1 MAKIVV
7 GFFLSGTQAAGTCAE
22 PDIEGKDVFT
32 SKVPLRRILPS
43 FLHCKAAHVKDE
55 NTNKSGDI
63 YSLQHT
69 AVASMVLSP
78 QHHDVIARSIFL
90 GSPSIVVSVMKLGRD
105 HSL

>member
-7 GFFLSGTQAAGTCAE
+7 GFYVLGSQAAGTCAE

-55 NTNKSGDI
+55 NTKKWRHLLVATYSSGID
-63 YSLQHT
+63 
-69 AVASMVLSP
+69 
-78 QHHDVIARSIFL
+78 
-90 GSPSIVVSVMKLGRD
+90 GSFSTTS
-105 HSL
+105 